1 MNLRDIPSVDEL
13 LNRPSLAALVAEAG
27 RPYVTERIREVLEEA
42 RRQLRS
48 GDRPPGLSGA
58 EGASADNPLA
68 DLEQRIA
75 RRVQEGLAPSLRS
88 VINATGVILHT
99 NLGRAPLSAEA
110 AERVREAAASYTNL
124 EYDLGAGRR
133 GRRDV
138 HAAGLLRQL
147 LGAPAIV
154 VNNNAAAVLL
164 VLNTLAEGGEVVV
177 SRGELIEIG
186 GSFRIPEIM
195 RKSGATLREV
205 GATNRTR
212 IADYDAAIGPNTR
225 LLLRVHPSNYRIVG
239 FTERPE
245 LAELVAVAR
254 RAGLPLLED
263 LGSGCMFD
271 LRPCGIADEPQA
283 RLSLEA
289 GVDLVCFSGDKL
301 LGGPQAGI
309 LAGRQELV
317 EKLRRNPLFRAL
329 RVDKMTYAAL
339 EPTLAAYLRGRLD
352 DLPVARM
359 IRMPA
364 EEIESRARALAAQ
377 WHSPGSAAVS
387 AGPGAGLQVEIV
399 AGESLIGGGSTPGQA
414 LKTTLLA
421 LRHAALSA
429 AQLEERLRAATP
441 PVIARVEEDR
451 VLLDLR
457 TVFPSQEAVLLSIL
471 ESLAQ

>member
-27 RPYVTERIREVLEEA
+27 RPYVAERIREVLEEA

-75 RRVQEGLAPSLRS
+75 RRIQEGLAPSLRP

-124 EYDLGAGRR
+124 EYDLEAGRR

-138 HAAGLLRQL
+138 HAARLLGQL

-164 VLNTLAEGGEVVV
+164 ALNTLAEGGEVVV

-212 IADYDAAIGPNTR
+212 IADYEAAIGPNTR

-245 LAELVAVAR
+245 LAQMVAVAR
-254 RAGLPLLED
+254 RAAVPLLED

-309 LAGRQELV
+309 LAGRQDLV

-364 EEIESRARALAAQ
+364 EEIKSRARAFVVQ
-377 WHSPGSAAVS
+377 WHSLPGCAAQ
-387 AGPGAGLQVEIV
+387 AEGLCHLQLEIV
-399 AGESLIGGGSTPGQA
+399 AGESVIGGGSTPGQA
-414 LKTTLLA
+414 LKTSLLA
-421 LRHAALSA
+421 LRHASLTA

-441 PVIARVEEDR
+441 PVIARIEEDR

-457 TVFPSQEAVLLSIL
+457 TVFPSQEAALLRIL
-471 ESLAQ
+471 ESL

>member
-1 MNLRDIPSVDEL
+1 MPSFRDIPSVDEL
-13 LNRPSLAALVAEAG
+13 LNRPSLAALVVEAG
-27 RPYVTERIREVLEEA
+27 RPYVAERIREVLEEA
-42 RRQLRS
+42 RRQLR
-48 GDRPPGLSGA
+48 DA
-58 EGASADNPLA
+58 QDNPLA

-75 RRVQEGLAPSLRS
+75 RRVQEGLAPSLRP

-124 EYDLGAGRR
+124 EYDLEAGRR

-138 HAAGLLRQL
+138 HAARLLGQL
-147 LGAPAIV
+147 LGAPAMV

-164 VLNTLAEGGEVVV
+164 ALNTLAEGGEVVV

-212 IADYDAAIGPNTR
+212 IADYEAAIGPNTR

-245 LAELVAVAR
+245 LAQMVAAAR
-254 RAGLPLLED
+254 RAGVPLLED

-309 LAGRQELV
+309 LAGRQDLV

-339 EPTLAAYLRGRLD
+339 EPTLAAYLRGHLD

-364 EEIESRARALAAQ
+364 EEIESRARAFVAQ
-377 WHSPGSAAVS
+377 WHSPGSVPPCGIPVA
-387 AGPGAGLQVEIV
+387 PGAGLQLEIV
-399 AGESLIGGGSTPGQA
+399 AGESVIGGGSTPGQA

-421 LRHAALSA
+421 LRHASLTA

-441 PVIARVEEDR
+441 PVIARVETDR

-457 TVFPSQEAVLLSIL
+457 TVFPSQEAALLSIL

>member
-13 LNRPSLAALVAEAG
+13 LNRPSLAALATEAG
-27 RPYVTERIREVLEEA
+27 RPYVAERIREVLEEA

-48 GDRPPGLSGA
+48 GDRPPGLFGA
-58 EGASADNPLA
+58 EGASADDPLA

-75 RRVQEGLAPSLRS
+75 RRIQEGLAPSLRA
-88 VINATGVILHT
+88 VINATGVVLHT

-124 EYDLGAGRR
+124 EYDLEAGRR

-138 HAAGLLRQL
+138 HAARLLGQL
-147 LGAPAIV
+147 LGAPAIA

-164 VLNTLAEGGEVVV
+164 ALNTLAEGGEVVV

-205 GATNRTR
+205 GTTNRTR
-212 IADYDAAIGPNTR
+212 IADYEAAIGPNTR

-245 LAELVAVAR
+245 LAQMVAVAR
-254 RAGLPLLED
+254 RAALPLLED

-271 LRPCGIADEPQA
+271 LRPLGIADEPQA

-309 LAGRQELV
+309 LAGRQDLV
-317 EKLRRNPLFRAL
+317 EKLRSNPLFRAL

-364 EEIESRARALAAQ
+364 EEIESRARAFAAQ
-377 WHSPGSAAVS
+377 WHSLPGC
-387 AGPGAGLQVEIV
+387 AGGPRLHIELAP
-399 AGESLIGGGSTPGQA
+399 GESVIGGGSTPGQA

-421 LRHAALSA
+421 LRHASLTAT
-429 AQLEERLRAATP
+429 QLEERLRAATP
-441 PVIARVEEDR
+441 PVIARVDADR

-457 TVFPSQEAVLLSIL
+457 TVFPSQEAALLSIL
-471 ESLAQ
+471 ESLA

>member
-1 MNLRDIPSVDEL
+1 MPSFRDIPSVDEL
-13 LNRPSLAALVAEAG
+13 LNRPSLAALVVEAG

-42 RRQLRS
+42 RRQLR
-48 GDRPPGLSGA
+48 DA
-58 EGASADNPLA
+58 QDDPLA

-75 RRVQEGLAPSLRS
+75 RRVQEGLAPSLRA

-124 EYDLGAGRR
+124 EYDLEAGRR

-138 HAAGLLRQL
+138 HAARLLGQL
-147 LGAPAIV
+147 LGAPAMV

-164 VLNTLAEGGEVVV
+164 ALNTLAEGGEVVV

-195 RKSGATLREV
+195 RKSGATLCEV

-212 IADYDAAIGPNTR
+212 IADYEAAIGPNTR

-239 FTERPE
+239 FTERPALE
-245 LAELVAVAR
+245 QMVAVAR
-254 RAGLPLLED
+254 RAGVPLLED

-271 LRPCGIADEPQA
+271 LRPLGIADEPQA

-309 LAGRQELV
+309 LAGRQDLV

-352 DLPVARM
+352 DLPVAHM

-364 EEIESRARALAAQ
+364 EEIESRARAFAAQ
-377 WHSPGSAAVS
+377 WHSLPGC
-387 AGPGAGLQVEIV
+387 AGGARLQIEL
-399 AGESLIGGGSTPGQA
+399 APGESVIGGGSTPGQA

-421 LRHAALSA
+421 LRHASLTAT
-429 AQLEERLRAATP
+429 QLEERLRAATP
-441 PVIARVEEDR
+441 PVVARVEADR

-457 TVFPSQEAVLLSIL
+457 TVFPSQEAALLSVL

>member
-27 RPYVTERIREVLEEA
+27 RPYVAERIREVLEEA

-58 EGASADNPLA
+58 EGASADDPLA

-75 RRVQEGLAPSLRS
+75 RRIQEGLAPSLRA

-124 EYDLGAGRR
+124 EYDLEAGRR

-138 HAAGLLRQL
+138 HAARLLGQL
-147 LGAPAIV
+147 LGAPAMV

-164 VLNTLAEGGEVVV
+164 ALNTLAEGGEVVV

-212 IADYDAAIGPNTR
+212 IADYEAAIGPNTR

-245 LAELVAVAR
+245 LAQMVAVAR
-254 RAGLPLLED
+254 RAAVPLLED

-271 LRPCGIADEPQA
+271 LRPLGIADEPQA

-309 LAGRQELV
+309 LAGRQDLV

-359 IRMPA
+359 IRMPP
-364 EEIESRARALAAQ
+364 EEIESRARAFAAQ
-377 WHSPGSAAVS
+377 WHSLPGC
-387 AGPGAGLQVEIV
+387 AGGARLHVEL
-399 AGESLIGGGSTPGQA
+399 APGESVIGGGSTPGQA

-421 LRHAALSA
+421 LRHASLTA

-441 PVIARVEEDR
+441 PVIARVEADR

-457 TVFPSQEAVLLSIL
+457 TVFPSQEAALLSIL

>member
-13 LNRPSLAALVAEAG
+13 LNRPSLAALVVEAG
-27 RPYVTERIREVLEEA
+27 RPYVAERIREVLEEA
-42 RRQLRS
+42 RRQLR
-48 GDRPPGLSGA
+48 DA
-58 EGASADNPLA
+58 QDNPLA

-75 RRVQEGLAPSLRS
+75 RRVQEGLAPSLRP

-124 EYDLGAGRR
+124 EYDLEAGRR

-138 HAAGLLRQL
+138 HAARLLGQL
-147 LGAPAIV
+147 LGAPAMV

-212 IADYDAAIGPNTR
+212 IADYEAAIGPNTR

-239 FTERPE
+239 FTERPALE
-245 LAELVAVAR
+245 QLVAVAR
-254 RAGLPLLED
+254 RAAVPLLED

-271 LRPCGIADEPQA
+271 LRPCGIADEPQV

-309 LAGRQELV
+309 LAGRQDLV

-352 DLPVARM
+352 DLPVAHM

-364 EEIESRARALAAQ
+364 EEIESRARAFVA
-377 WHSPGSAAVS
+377 GSAAVS
-387 AGPGAGLQVEIV
+387 AAPGAGLQLEIV
-399 AGESLIGGGSTPGQA
+399 AGESVIGGGSTPGRA

-421 LRHAALSA
+421 LRHASLTA

-441 PVIARVEEDR
+441 PVIARVEADR

-457 TVFPSQEAVLLSIL
+457 TVFPSQEAALLSIL